1 MINNINAAVN
11 ILFSLLQDAIVIEA
25 LLSWI
30 YRGSGNVFTD
40 ILHTIT
46 EPFLVPARKITY
58 KLFPN
63 MMLDFSPIIAL
74 FIIRILQFIINALL
88 GMFING

>member
-1 MINNINAAVN
+1 MINTISLAVN
-11 ILFSLLQDAIVIEA
+11 ILFSILQDAIIIDA

-30 YRGSGNVFTD
+30 YRGRGNTFTD

-46 EPFLVPARKITY
+46 EPFLAPARKITY
-58 KLFPN
+58 RLFPN

-74 FIIRILQFIINALL
+74 FIIRILQFVVITVL